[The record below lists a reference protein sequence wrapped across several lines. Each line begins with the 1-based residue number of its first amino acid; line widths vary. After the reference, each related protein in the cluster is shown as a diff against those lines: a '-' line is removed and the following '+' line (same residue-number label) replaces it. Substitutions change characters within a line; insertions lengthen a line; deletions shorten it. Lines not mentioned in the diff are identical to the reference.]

1 MAHSQAGDGQQA
13 SHKLFLGG
21 QEESEPRGGGW
32 RGLERD
38 GMRAMLPVDVEK
50 KIHSPSHYSFKT

>member
-13 SHKLFLGG
+13 SHKRERGHG
-21 QEESEPRGGGW
+21 ESEQRGRGW

-38 GMRAMLPVDVEK
+38 GMRATLPMDVEK
-50 KIHSPSHYSFKT
+50 WIRSPSHYSFKT